1 MSRPATRLLI
11 IIAFMC
17 PIASMSARNAIA
29 QQQQQIS
36 YTTSPENSKYLQQ
49 LNVDVGDTPN
59 HIVRVFELH
68 RVPTPV
74 PVMNGLRL
82 VGDWIRGLT
91 DVTDGNGSSTVYAVF
106 ALENGDRF
114 FARLTQVNQNI
125 SGKISATAVG
135 PITGG
140 TGELAEIHGVVQ
152 LSANFDVKSGFNKGQ
167 TDIEFSIGK

>member
-1 MSRPATRLLI
+1 MTRRPTRILVAAAFLCVS
-11 IIAFMC
+11 AFM
-17 PIASMSARNAIA
+17 SAENAIA
-29 QQQQQIS
+29 QQMQQIS
-36 YTTSPENSKYLQQ
+36 YSASPENSTYLQQ
-49 LNVDVGDTPN
+49 LNIDAGDTPK

-74 PVMNGLRL
+74 PLINGLRL
-82 VGDWIRGLT
+82 VEDWIRGLT
-91 DVTDGNGSSTVYAVF
+91 DVTDGNGSSTVYGVF

-114 FARLTQVNQNI
+114 FARLAQVNQNAA
-125 SGKISATAVG
+125 GKISATAVG

-140 TGELAEIHGVVQ
+140 TGTLAEIHGVVR